1 MAKAFN
7 QKMKILYLMQLLMEQ
22 TDENHVLNMQQIL
35 QMLEEKEIRAERKSI
50 YDDLEVLRNFGL
62 DIRFRKGQPSGYYLT
77 ERNISFAEIQ
87 KIIQY
92 LPVNEESEAIVHKLK
107 GLVSVYEAEQIVL
120 PEQKPEK
127 SVTAV
132 EEVID
137 RPGEKKEIKLLFMEK
152 YIPAVEAHPDRCED
166 AKEHKSG
173 LYKIKMETVVDE
185 AFYGWLVSLGYG
197 IKIVKPKN
205 EAEAYR
211 AYLKK
216 LLKQYK

>member
-22 TDENHVLNMQQIL
+22 TDEAHVLNMQQIL
-35 QMLEEKEIRAERKSI
+35 QWLEEKEIRAERKSI
-50 YDDLEVLRNFGL
+50 YDDLDVLRKFGL
-62 DIRFRKGQPSGYYLT
+62 DIRFRKGQPSGYYLA
-77 ERNISFAEIQ
+77 ERNISFEEVQ

-92 LPVNEESEAIVHKLK
+92 LPVNEESEALVHKLK
-107 GLVSVYEAEQIVL
+107 GFVSVHQAEQIVL
-120 PEQKPEK
+120 PEPKTESEGSPL
-127 SVTAV
+127 AV
-132 EEVID
+132 SNDE
-137 RPGEKKEIKLLFMEK
+137 GEKIEIKLLFMEK
-152 YIPAVEAHPDRCED
+152 YISAVEAHPECVEE

-185 AFYGWLVSLGYG
+185 KFYGWLVSLGYG
-197 IKIVKPKN
+197 VKIVKPKT